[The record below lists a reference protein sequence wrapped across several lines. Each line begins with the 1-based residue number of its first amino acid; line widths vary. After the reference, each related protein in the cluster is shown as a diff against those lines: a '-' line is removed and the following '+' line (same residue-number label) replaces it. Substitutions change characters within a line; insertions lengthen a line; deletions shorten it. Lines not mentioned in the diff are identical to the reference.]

1 VIWDARLADDSGIE
15 RLASRTQSGPRFKR
29 APTWPAGRK
38 RNADQTSSI
47 ATMDTARHPTLL
59 IASRITSRL
68 RSPLTFDVFFGYEI
82 HTKAFG
88 AACFESLWANLV
100 ICERRVAKTCTN
112 GYIPPLLEDT
122 VRPSGRG
129 LSNFR

>member
-1 VIWDARLADDSGIE
+1 MPGLPTIRELRGCRPELSPG
-15 RLASRTQSGPRFKR
+15 RASS
-29 APTWPAGRK
+29 APTSPAGRK

-88 AACFESLWANLV
+88 AACFESLWANLI
-100 ICERRVAKTCTN
+100 ICERRVAKTCPK

-122 VRPSGRG
+122 VRPPGRG

>member
-1 VIWDARLADDSGIE
+1 M
-15 RLASRTQSGPRFKR
+15 
-29 APTWPAGRK
+29 
-38 RNADQTSSI
+38 

-100 ICERRVAKTCTN
+100 ICERRVAKTCTK

-122 VRPSGRG
+122 VRPVVRQCVVPDTKRISFCLTQALRFGIA
-129 LSNFR
+129 S